1 MEENNRR
8 PLKVRSL
15 KSMNKIAAWL
25 AIKNITPNAISV
37 FSIVCALLAGASLV
51 AMPKFPEWKIIS
63 LMLVIVGVQGRLLCN
78 LFDGMVAVEGGKK
91 TASGEL
97 FNDIPDRIS
106 DPIII
111 VAIGYAISHIPHAI
125 ELSWFAGLL
134 SIMTA
139 YVRTLSTSMG
149 VPVNFCGP
157 MAKQHRMALITAA
170 SFASI
175 FESFWGWNG
184 QIFYYALIVLIIGCF
199 ITIFRRAN
207 MAYQFLENKKK

>member
-1 MEENNRR
+1 MEDNNRR

-15 KSMNKIAAWL
+15 KTINSIAAWL
-25 AIKNITPNAISV
+25 ASKNVTPNAISIGSV
-37 FSIVCALLAGASLV
+37 GCALIAGGSLI
-51 AMPKFPEWKIIS
+51 AMAKYPDFKVLCLI
-63 LMLVIVGVQGRLLCN
+63 LVIVGIQSRLLCN

-111 VAIGYAISHIPHAI
+111 VAIGYSISNFPHAI

-139 YVRTLSTSMG
+139 YVRTLSTSMQ

-170 SFASI
+170 SFVSI
-175 FESFWGWNG
+175 FEGFLGWNG
-184 QIFYYALIVLIIGCF
+184 QIFFYTLFVLIFGCL
-199 ITIFRRAN
+199 ITIFRRSN
-207 MAYQFLENKKK
+207 IAYQFLENKTK